1 MVKINHL
8 CISMEITEKALSEI
22 SDSDLVELYISSQ
35 DIAYFDELY
44 KRYSNKIYYKS
55 FSMLKDL
62 TLAEDATQ
70 EIFIK
75 VLLNL
80 SKFVGKS
87 RFSTWVYSITYN
99 HCIDLIRVTRKERG
113 LFENEVSEDLDLVDD
128 EEDSIT
134 NDELSIHALKE
145 TLDIIDEADRAL
157 LIMKYQDNLMI
168 KDIAV
173 ILEITESAV
182 KMRLK
187 RAKEKFEKIY
197 KEILR
202 E

>member
-128 EEDSIT
+128 EED
-134 NDELSIHALKE
+134 
-145 TLDIIDEADRAL
+145 
-157 LIMKYQDNLMI
+157 
-168 KDIAV
+168 
-173 ILEITESAV
+173 
-182 KMRLK
+182 
-187 RAKEKFEKIY
+187 
-197 KEILR
+197 
-202 E
+202 